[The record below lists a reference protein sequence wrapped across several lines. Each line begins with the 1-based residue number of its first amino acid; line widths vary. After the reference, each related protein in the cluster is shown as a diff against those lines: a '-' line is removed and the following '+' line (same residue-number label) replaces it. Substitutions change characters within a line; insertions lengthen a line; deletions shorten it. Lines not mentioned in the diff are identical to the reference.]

1 MPHDH
6 MIMNLQECE
15 EATLLPGKNTAIIAT
30 STGPLRLLMATIFS
44 LLLRSNPRHLEHFI
58 VCINGPDERCGDPK
72 PQDIKQ
78 RFLEEL
84 RMLKWGDKDMPITV
98 MRVWSRIGHSQSLEM
113 ATPWV
118 HTEYYTIMHDDIIIT
133 NSEWCEESFN
143 ALQEKDVAI
152 IQTLP
157 MTYGSWG
164 EYIYENKKFIGTTHM
179 NSTFAVCKKSIL
191 TQLGAK
197 WCGYHITKDYNMGD
211 IDYDEFVS
219 FNTRKLSHGDL
230 PKRNESYNGLSFDI
244 GAWVLYHVKNS
255 NYKILHFQKKPMV
268 HFVSASWTTEKNYLR
283 NRIDENKQVFQ
294 EFEKDLQAHP
304 KLHEL
309 YEKYKNL

>member
-1 MPHDH
+1 MPHNH

-44 LLLRSNPRHLEHFI
+44 LLLRSNPKHLEHFI

-98 MRVWSRIGHSQSLEM
+98 MRVWSRIGHTQALEM
-113 ATPWV
+113 AVPWV
-118 HTEYYTIMHDDIIIT
+118 HTEYYTIMHDDILMT

-143 ALQEKDVAI
+143 TMQDKNVAI
-152 IQTLP
+152 MQTTP
-157 MTYGSWG
+157 MTFGSWC
-164 EYIYENKKFIGTTHM
+164 EYDHHGKKFLGTQHI
-179 NSTFAVCKKSIL
+179 NSSLVVCKKSIL
-191 TQLGAK
+191 AKLGAR
-197 WCGYHITKDYNMGD
+197 WYGYHIIKDYSISNL
-211 IDYDEFVS
+211 DYDEFHS
-219 FNTRKLSHGDL
+219 FNKDIGGGNL
-230 PKRNESYNGLSFDI
+230 PPPDGSYNGYSLDVGTWI
-244 GAWVLYHVKNS
+244 LYLLKKND
-255 NYKILHFQKKPMV
+255 YKIEVFKENPMV
-268 HFVSASWTTEKNYLR
+268 HFVSASWTTDKNYLR
-283 NRIDENKQVFQ
+283 NRINENKQVFQ